1 MRIKRTISISISI
14 FRDLEIRY
22 SDKSCDI
29 RFQAQ
34 SITLFP
40 NIYGVLRLLVYAV
53 HELLRLKH
61 CQQAT
66 VPSGGQ
72 TTECQQLR
80 LQGVSPVCFCAV

>member
-14 FRDLEIRY
+14 FCDLEIRY

-29 RFQAQ
+29 RFQAH
-34 SITLFP
+34 TLFP

-66 VPSGGQ
+66 GPSGGQ
-72 TTECQQLR
+72 TTECQQRR